1 MGLLD
6 RAKERAGSLLG
17 DANAHE
23 LNRLRGAVAAVAGW
37 EPEIERLTD
46 DQLDANG
53 TKFIK
58 LLTEGGSLTTW
69 RPWHNATESPR
80 SGMGDRE
87 RMWRLAALQLP
98 FERASISGAQQRV
111 RGTVSLGPTSWTK
124 SSAFELRFSLAR

>member
-1 MGLLD
+1 MGLFD
-6 RAKERAGSLLG
+6 RAKKRAGSLLG
-17 DANAHE
+17 DADARE
-23 LNRLRGAVAAVAGW
+23 LNRLQGAVAAVADW

-69 RPWHNATESPR
+69 RPWHNATESAR

-111 RGTVSLGPTSWTK
+111 RGTVSLGPPNWTR
-124 SSAFELRFSLAR
+124 SRVFELMLSLAR